1 MAVEPS
7 TKKQVT
13 ITTPDIEREIRDE
26 SSDKGKLKRI
36 RKDET
41 IKEDR
46 GSEIPTTS
54 QSQRVDIS
62 RIQSAYS
69 DRCHSRSNFPLV
81 LDEYGEEKDPRDK
94 ENKKK
99 KSSKKATKSETHDDE
114 VQEKRRKKQE
124 ELESRT
130 AHERYMQ
137 VMDDLNNRPVGDR
150 FYSKK
155 VATIATSVDKFQDRN
170 YNSPPKS
177 PRVEIM
183 EVAKANK
190 KAHKKKEKYVLTT
203 NNEHMKNIT
212 KTETAKIIEIQDR
225 LIREGKLKSQGDIDK
240 FREDAKDPVVLNSYL
255 SKSSTKQDL
264 SFTNMNEVK
273 PERSNPYMSMSELP
287 PRSLSYI
294 SERSSR
300 PETRHDWAITQQFK
314 HKHEQNKTMTPHQIA
329 KQAAHD
335 LEKRFPKQQAE
346 LPPIMTEWQTQ
357 MPPMKSFTIDLGEKP
372 PDPEELQ
379 REIDLKVRIKQRKKF
394 LRKLNRMYQLSMA
407 HNAATS
413 RILEKH
419 GEINKILEGNSL
431 RDVVDEEYACLMSGS
446 FLPMVATLPAPEDVY
461 ITEEDI
467 RVPDPGEIFGPLVE
481 SVPVSRASTRTN
493 LISQKGSRE
502 NLASQKG
509 SRETLLSR
517 GSSKAGSKV
526 VRRQTFSVGDIQEDK
541 VLTLPPAP
549 LPLTMDEIRT
559 KAKIVEAKCLSSNWI
574 NYMRAG
580 KPTA

>member
-26 SSDKGKLKRI
+26 SSD
-36 RKDET
+36 DET

-335 LEKRFPKQQAE
+335 LEKRFPK
-346 LPPIMTEWQTQ
+346 TQ

-431 RDVVDEEYACLMSGS
+431 RDV
-446 FLPMVATLPAPEDVY
+446 VATLPAPEDVY

>member
-124 ELESRT
+124 
-130 AHERYMQ
+130 ERYMQ

-335 LEKRFPKQQAE
+335 LEKRFPK
-346 LPPIMTEWQTQ
+346 TQ

-431 RDVVDEEYACLMSGS
+431 RDV
-446 FLPMVATLPAPEDVY
+446 VATLPAPEDVY

>member
-1 MAVEPS
+1 MSDLVFPS
-7 TKKQVT
+7 SCENERLTKEMIDSNTCTFNLV
-13 ITTPDIEREIRDE
+13 IGTTPDIEREIRDE
-26 SSDKGKLKRI
+26 SSD
-36 RKDET
+36 DET

-124 ELESRT
+124 
-130 AHERYMQ
+130 ERYMQ

-335 LEKRFPKQQAE
+335 LEKRFPK
-346 LPPIMTEWQTQ
+346 TQ

-431 RDVVDEEYACLMSGS
+431 RDV
-446 FLPMVATLPAPEDVY
+446 VATLPAPEDVY

>member
-124 ELESRT
+124 
-130 AHERYMQ
+130 ERYMQ

-335 LEKRFPKQQAE
+335 LEKRFPK
-346 LPPIMTEWQTQ
+346 TQ

>member
-124 ELESRT
+124 
-130 AHERYMQ
+130 ERYMQ

-335 LEKRFPKQQAE
+335 LEKRFPK
-346 LPPIMTEWQTQ
+346 TQ

-431 RDVVDEEYACLMSGS
+431 RDVRHLYCGIKN
-446 FLPMVATLPAPEDVY
+446 FVATLPAPEDVY

>member
-1 MAVEPS
+1 MADEPS
-7 TKKQVT
+7 VKKQVK

-26 SSDKGKLKRI
+26 SSDRKKKG
-36 RKDET
+36 RKDELL
-41 IKEDR
+41 KDDR

-81 LDEYGEEKDPRDK
+81 LDEYGEEQDPRDK

-99 KSSKKATKSETHDDE
+99 KSSKKVSKSEAHDDE

-124 ELESRT
+124 ELDSRT
-130 AHERYMQ
+130 AHERYIQ
-137 VMDDLNNRPVGDR
+137 VMDDLNNRPVEDR

-155 VATIATSVDKFQDRN
+155 VAAIATSVTKFQDRN
-170 YNSPPKS
+170 TNSPIKS

-190 KAHKKKEKYVLTT
+190 AHKKKERHVLTT
-203 NNEHMKNIT
+203 NNEHLKYIT
-212 KTETAKIIEIQDR
+212 KTETAKIVEIQDR
-225 LIREGKLKSQGDIDK
+225 LIKEGKLKTQADIDK
-240 FREDAKDPVVLNSYL
+240 FREDAKDPVLLNSYT
-255 SKSSTKQDL
+255 SKFSVKQDVSST
-264 SFTNMNEVK
+264 SVTNLK
-273 PERSNPYMSMSELP
+273 PEKSLPHASLAELP

-300 PETRHDWAITQQFK
+300 PDTRQDWAVTQQFK
-314 HKHEQNKTMTPHQIA
+314 HKHEQGKSLTPHQIA
-329 KQAAHD
+329 RQAAQD
-335 LEKRFPKQQAE
+335 LEKRFPK
-346 LPPIMTEWQTQ
+346 TQ

-407 HNAATS
+407 HNAATN

-419 GEINKILEGNSL
+419 GEINQILEGNSL
-431 RDVVDEEYACLMSGS
+431 RDV
-446 FLPMVATLPAPEDVY
+446 VATLPAPEDVY

-467 RVPDPGEIFGPLVE
+467 RVPDPVEIFGPLVE

-493 LISQKGSRE
+493 LVSQRGSRE

-509 SRETLLSR
+509 SRENLYSR
-517 GSSKAGSKV
+517 GSSKASSKI
-526 VRRQTFSVGDIQEDK
+526 VRRQTFSVGDVKEDK
-541 VLTLPPAP
+541 ALTLPPAP
-549 LPLTMDEIRT
+549 LPLTMDEIRS
-559 KAKIVEAKCLSSNWI
+559 KAKVIEAKCLSTNWV
-574 NYMRAG
+574 NYMRSG

>member
-1 MAVEPS
+1 M
-7 TKKQVT
+7 
-13 ITTPDIEREIRDE
+13 
-26 SSDKGKLKRI
+26 
-36 RKDET
+36 
-41 IKEDR
+41 
-46 GSEIPTTS
+46 
-54 QSQRVDIS
+54 
-62 RIQSAYS
+62 
-69 DRCHSRSNFPLV
+69 V

-124 ELESRT
+124 
-130 AHERYMQ
+130 ERYMQ

-300 PETRHDWAITQQFK
+300 LRRD
-314 HKHEQNKTMTPHQIA
+314 
-329 KQAAHD
+329 
-335 LEKRFPKQQAE
+335 
-346 LPPIMTEWQTQ
+346 
-357 MPPMKSFTIDLGEKP
+357 TI
-372 PDPEELQ
+372 
-379 REIDLKVRIKQRKKF
+379 
-394 LRKLNRMYQLSMA
+394 
-407 HNAATS
+407 
-413 RILEKH
+413 
-419 GEINKILEGNSL
+419 
-431 RDVVDEEYACLMSGS
+431 
-446 FLPMVATLPAPEDVY
+446 
-461 ITEEDI
+461 
-467 RVPDPGEIFGPLVE
+467 GPLL
-481 SVPVSRASTRTN
+481 N
-493 LISQKGSRE
+493 
-502 NLASQKG
+502 
-509 SRETLLSR
+509 
-517 GSSKAGSKV
+517 SSNTSM
-526 VRRQTFSVGDIQEDK
+526 S
-541 VLTLPPAP
+541 
-549 LPLTMDEIRT
+549 RT
-559 KAKIVEAKCLSSNWI
+559 K
-574 NYMRAG
+574 
-580 KPTA
+580 P

>member
-335 LEKRFPKQQAE
+335 LEKRFPK
-346 LPPIMTEWQTQ
+346 TQ

>member
-26 SSDKGKLKRI
+26 SSD
-36 RKDET
+36 DET

-124 ELESRT
+124 E
-130 AHERYMQ
+130 RYMQ

-183 EVAKANK
+183 EVAKANKKKKK

>member
-1 MAVEPS
+1 MAAEAS
-7 TKKQVT
+7 AKKQVK
-13 ITTPDIEREIRDE
+13 ITTPDIEQEIRDE
-26 SSDKGKLKRI
+26 SSDRIKKRH
-36 RKDET
+36 KDET
-41 IKEDR
+41 IKDDR

-54 QSQRVDIS
+54 NSQRVDIS

-81 LDEYGEEKDPRDK
+81 LDEYGEERDPRDK

-99 KSSKKATKSETHDDE
+99 KITKKVTKSETHDDE

-124 ELESRT
+124 E
-130 AHERYMQ
+130 RYVQ

-155 VATIATSVDKFQDRN
+155 MGAIATSVDKFQDRN
-170 YNSPPKS
+170 VNSPTKS
-177 PRVEIM
+177 PRIEIM
-183 EVAKANK
+183 EVANANK
-190 KAHKKKEKYVLTT
+190 KAQKKKEKYVLTT
-203 NNEHMKNIT
+203 NNEHLKNIT

-225 LIREGKLKSQGDIDK
+225 LIKEGKLKTQADIDK
-240 FREDAKDPVVLNSYL
+240 FRESAKDPVVLNSYI
-255 SKSSTKQDL
+255 SKPSSKQELSSTTI
-264 SFTNMNEVK
+264 SSSK
-273 PERSNPYMSMSELP
+273 PEKSQHYTSLAELP

-300 PETRHDWAITQQFK
+300 PDTRQDWAITQQFK
-314 HKHEQNKTMTPHQIA
+314 HKHEQSKNMTPHQIA
-329 KQAAHD
+329 RQAAQD
-335 LEKRFPKQQAE
+335 LEKRFPK
-346 LPPIMTEWQTQ
+346 TQ

-407 HNAATS
+407 HNAATN

-419 GEINKILEGNSL
+419 GEINHILEGNSL
-431 RDVVDEEYACLMSGS
+431 RDVVS
-446 FLPMVATLPAPEDVY
+446 TLPAPEDVY

-481 SVPVSRASTRTN
+481 SVPVSRSSTRTN
-493 LISQKGSRE
+493 LVSQRGSRE

-509 SRETLLSR
+509 SRENLVSR
-517 GSSKAGSKV
+517 GSSKASSKIT
-526 VRRQTFSVGDIQEDK
+526 RRQTFSVGDIKEDK
-541 VLTLPPAP
+541 VLILPPAP
-549 LPLTMDEIRT
+549 MPLTMDEIRS
-559 KAKIVEAKCLSSNWI
+559 KAKIVEAKCLSTNWI

>member
-1 MAVEPS
+1 MAAEAS
-7 TKKQVT
+7 AKKQVK
-13 ITTPDIEREIRDE
+13 ITTPDIEQEIRDE
-26 SSDKGKLKRI
+26 SSD
-36 RKDET
+36 DET
-41 IKEDR
+41 IKDDR

-54 QSQRVDIS
+54 NSQRVDIS

-81 LDEYGEEKDPRDK
+81 LDEYGEERDPRDK

-99 KSSKKATKSETHDDE
+99 KITKKVTKSETHDDE

-124 ELESRT
+124 E
-130 AHERYMQ
+130 RYVQ

-155 VATIATSVDKFQDRN
+155 MGAIATSVDKFQDRN
-170 YNSPPKS
+170 VNSPTKS
-177 PRVEIM
+177 PRIEIM
-183 EVAKANK
+183 EVANANK
-190 KAHKKKEKYVLTT
+190 KAQKKKEKYVLTT
-203 NNEHMKNIT
+203 NNEHLKNIT

-225 LIREGKLKSQGDIDK
+225 LIKEGKLKTQADIDK
-240 FREDAKDPVVLNSYL
+240 FRESAKDPVVLNSYI
-255 SKSSTKQDL
+255 SKPSSKQELSSTTI
-264 SFTNMNEVK
+264 SSSK
-273 PERSNPYMSMSELP
+273 PEKSQHYTSLAELP

-300 PETRHDWAITQQFK
+300 PDTRQDWAITQQFK
-314 HKHEQNKTMTPHQIA
+314 HKHEQSKNMTPHQIA
-329 KQAAHD
+329 RQAAQD
-335 LEKRFPKQQAE
+335 LEKRFPK
-346 LPPIMTEWQTQ
+346 TQ

-407 HNAATS
+407 HNAATN

-419 GEINKILEGNSL
+419 GEINHILEGNSL
-431 RDVVDEEYACLMSGS
+431 RDVVS
-446 FLPMVATLPAPEDVY
+446 TLPAPEDVY

-481 SVPVSRASTRTN
+481 SVPVSRSSTRTN
-493 LISQKGSRE
+493 LVSQRGSRE

-509 SRETLLSR
+509 SRENLVSR
-517 GSSKAGSKV
+517 GSSKASSKIT
-526 VRRQTFSVGDIQEDK
+526 RRQTFSVGDIKEDK
-541 VLTLPPAP
+541 VLILPPAP
-549 LPLTMDEIRT
+549 MPLTMDEIRS
-559 KAKIVEAKCLSSNWI
+559 KAKIVEAKCLSTNWI

>member
-26 SSDKGKLKRI
+26 SSD
-36 RKDET
+36 DET

-124 ELESRT
+124 
-130 AHERYMQ
+130 ERYMQ

-335 LEKRFPKQQAE
+335 LEKRFPK
-346 LPPIMTEWQTQ
+346 TQ

>member
-26 SSDKGKLKRI
+26 SSD
-36 RKDET
+36 DET

-190 KAHKKKEKYVLTT
+190 KAQKKKEKYVLTT

-335 LEKRFPKQQAE
+335 LEKRFPK
-346 LPPIMTEWQTQ
+346 TQ

-431 RDVVDEEYACLMSGS
+431 RDV
-446 FLPMVATLPAPEDVY
+446 VATLPAPEDVY

>member
-26 SSDKGKLKRI
+26 SSD
-36 RKDET
+36 DET

-124 ELESRT
+124 
-130 AHERYMQ
+130 ERYMQ

>member
-26 SSDKGKLKRI
+26 SSD
-36 RKDET
+36 DET

-124 ELESRT
+124 
-130 AHERYMQ
+130 ERYMQ

-335 LEKRFPKQQAE
+335 LEKRFPK
-346 LPPIMTEWQTQ
+346 TQ

-431 RDVVDEEYACLMSGS
+431 RDVRHLYCGIKN
-446 FLPMVATLPAPEDVY
+446 FVATLPAPEDVY

>member
-1 MAVEPS
+1 
-7 TKKQVT
+7 
-13 ITTPDIEREIRDE
+13 
-26 SSDKGKLKRI
+26 
-36 RKDET
+36 
-41 IKEDR
+41 
-46 GSEIPTTS
+46 
-54 QSQRVDIS
+54 
-62 RIQSAYS
+62 
-69 DRCHSRSNFPLV
+69 
-81 LDEYGEEKDPRDK
+81 
-94 ENKKK
+94 
-99 KSSKKATKSETHDDE
+99 
-114 VQEKRRKKQE
+114 
-124 ELESRT
+124 
-130 AHERYMQ
+130 
-137 VMDDLNNRPVGDR
+137 
-150 FYSKK
+150 
-155 VATIATSVDKFQDRN
+155 
-170 YNSPPKS
+170 
-177 PRVEIM
+177 
-183 EVAKANK
+183 
-190 KAHKKKEKYVLTT
+190 
-203 NNEHMKNIT
+203 
-212 KTETAKIIEIQDR
+212 
-225 LIREGKLKSQGDIDK
+225 
-240 FREDAKDPVVLNSYL
+240 
-255 SKSSTKQDL
+255 
-264 SFTNMNEVK
+264 
-273 PERSNPYMSMSELP
+273 
-287 PRSLSYI
+287 
-294 SERSSR
+294 
-300 PETRHDWAITQQFK
+300 
-314 HKHEQNKTMTPHQIA
+314 MTPHQIA

-335 LEKRFPKQQAE
+335 LEKRFPK
-346 LPPIMTEWQTQ
+346 TQ

-431 RDVVDEEYACLMSGS
+431 RDV
-446 FLPMVATLPAPEDVY
+446 VATLPAPEDVY

>member
-26 SSDKGKLKRI
+26 SSD
-36 RKDET
+36 DET

-335 LEKRFPKQQAE
+335 LEKRFPK
-346 LPPIMTEWQTQ
+346 TQ

>member
-1 MAVEPS
+1 MADELS
-7 TKKQVT
+7 TKKHVK
-13 ITTPDIEREIRDE
+13 ITTPDIERDIRDE
-26 SSDKGKLKRI
+26 SSDKKTKRCE
-36 RKDET
+36 RDET
-41 IKEDR
+41 IKDER

-54 QSQRVDIS
+54 HSQRVDIS

-99 KSSKKATKSETHDDE
+99 KSSKKSAKAETHDDE

-124 ELESRT
+124 
-130 AHERYMQ
+130 ERYMQ

-155 VATIATSVDKFQDRN
+155 VATIATSVDKFQDQN
-170 YNSPPKS
+170 TNSPPKS
-177 PRVEIM
+177 PRIEIL

-190 KAHKKKEKYVLTT
+190 RAQKKKEKHVLTT
-203 NNEHMKNIT
+203 NTEHMKNIT

-225 LIREGKLKSQGDIDK
+225 LIREGKLKTQSDIDK
-240 FREDAKDPVVLNSYL
+240 FREEAKDPVALNAYITKPAS
-255 SKSSTKQDL
+255 KQDL
-264 SFTNMNEVK
+264 NFTNVSEVK
-273 PERSNPYMSMSELP
+273 PEKKNQYLLMSELP

-300 PETRHDWAITQQFK
+300 PETRQEWAITQQFK
-314 HKHEQNKTMTPHQIA
+314 HKHEQNKSMTPHQIA

-335 LEKRFPKQQAE
+335 LEKRFPKTD
-346 LPPIMTEWQTQ
+346 LPPVMREWQTQ

-431 RDVVDEEYACLMSGS
+431 RDVVDEEYAYLMTGS
-446 FLPMVATLPAPEDVY
+446 SLPLVATLPAPEDLY

-493 LISQKGSRE
+493 LISQRGSRE

-509 SRETLLSR
+509 SRENLASRKGSRENLASR
-517 GSSKAGSKV
+517 GSSKGGSKV
-526 VRRQTFSVGDIQEDK
+526 VRRQTFSVGDIQEEK

-549 LPLTMDEIRT
+549 LPLTMDEIRN
-559 KAKIVEAKCLSSNWI
+559 KAKIMEAKCLSSNWI

-580 KPTA
+580 KTSV

>member
-7 TKKQVT
+7 TKKQVK

-26 SSDKGKLKRI
+26 SSD
-36 RKDET
+36 DET

-137 VMDDLNNRPVGDR
+137 VMDDLNNKAVGDR

-190 KAHKKKEKYVLTT
+190 KAHKKKEKHVLTT

-212 KTETAKIIEIQDR
+212 KTETAKIIEVQDR
-225 LIREGKLKSQGDIDK
+225 LIREGKLKSQVDIDK
-240 FREDAKDPVVLNSYL
+240 FREDAKDPVVLNTYL

-264 SFTNMNEVK
+264 SFTNMSEAK

-335 LEKRFPKQQAE
+335 LEKRFPK
-346 LPPIMTEWQTQ
+346 TQ

-431 RDVVDEEYACLMSGS
+431 RDVV
-446 FLPMVATLPAPEDVY
+446 ATLPAPEDVY

-517 GSSKAGSKV
+517 GSSKGGSKI
-526 VRRQTFSVGDIQEDK
+526 VRRQTFSVGDIKENK

>member
-7 TKKQVT
+7 TKKQVK

-26 SSDKGKLKRI
+26 SSDKGKLKQI

-124 ELESRT
+124 E
-130 AHERYMQ
+130 RYMQ
-137 VMDDLNNRPVGDR
+137 VMDDLNNKAVGDR

-190 KAHKKKEKYVLTT
+190 KAHKKKEKHVLTT

-212 KTETAKIIEIQDR
+212 KTETAKIIEVQDR
-225 LIREGKLKSQGDIDK
+225 LIREGKLKSQVDIDK
-240 FREDAKDPVVLNSYL
+240 FREDAKDPVVLNTYL

-264 SFTNMNEVK
+264 SFTNMSEAK

-335 LEKRFPKQQAE
+335 LEKRFPK
-346 LPPIMTEWQTQ
+346 TQ

-431 RDVVDEEYACLMSGS
+431 RDVV
-446 FLPMVATLPAPEDVY
+446 ATLPAPEDVY

-517 GSSKAGSKV
+517 GSSKGGSKI
-526 VRRQTFSVGDIQEDK
+526 VRRQTFSVGDIKENK

>member
-1 MAVEPS
+1 MAAEAS
-7 TKKQVT
+7 AKKQVK
-13 ITTPDIEREIRDE
+13 ITTPDIEQEIRDE
-26 SSDKGKLKRI
+26 SSDRIKKRH
-36 RKDET
+36 KDET
-41 IKEDR
+41 IKDDR

-54 QSQRVDIS
+54 NSQRVDIS

-81 LDEYGEEKDPRDK
+81 LDEYGEERDPRDK

-99 KSSKKATKSETHDDE
+99 KITKKVTKSETHDDE

-130 AHERYMQ
+130 AHERYVQ

-155 VATIATSVDKFQDRN
+155 MGAIATSVDKFQDRN
-170 YNSPPKS
+170 VNSPTKS
-177 PRVEIM
+177 PRIEIM
-183 EVAKANK
+183 EVANANK
-190 KAHKKKEKYVLTT
+190 KAQKKKEKYVLTT
-203 NNEHMKNIT
+203 NNEHLKNIT

-225 LIREGKLKSQGDIDK
+225 LIKEGKLKTQADIDK
-240 FREDAKDPVVLNSYL
+240 FRESAKDPVVLNSYI
-255 SKSSTKQDL
+255 SKPSSKQELSSTTI
-264 SFTNMNEVK
+264 SSSK
-273 PERSNPYMSMSELP
+273 PEKSQHYTSLAELP

-300 PETRHDWAITQQFK
+300 PDTRQDWAITQQFK
-314 HKHEQNKTMTPHQIA
+314 HKHEQSKNMTPHQIA
-329 KQAAHD
+329 RQAAQD
-335 LEKRFPKQQAE
+335 LEKRFPK
-346 LPPIMTEWQTQ
+346 TQ

-407 HNAATS
+407 HNAATN

-419 GEINKILEGNSL
+419 GEINHILEGNSL
-431 RDVVDEEYACLMSGS
+431 RDVVDEEYASLMAGNY
-446 FLPMVATLPAPEDVY
+446 LPWVSTLPAPEDVY

-481 SVPVSRASTRTN
+481 SVPVSRSSTRTN
-493 LISQKGSRE
+493 LVSQRGSRE

-509 SRETLLSR
+509 SRENLVSR
-517 GSSKAGSKV
+517 GSSKASSKIT
-526 VRRQTFSVGDIQEDK
+526 RRQTFSVGDIKEDK
-541 VLTLPPAP
+541 VLILPPAP
-549 LPLTMDEIRT
+549 MPLTMDEIRS
-559 KAKIVEAKCLSSNWI
+559 KAKIVEAKCLSTNWI

>member
-335 LEKRFPKQQAE
+335 LEKRFPK
-346 LPPIMTEWQTQ
+346 TQ

-431 RDVVDEEYACLMSGS
+431 RDV
-446 FLPMVATLPAPEDVY
+446 VATLPAPEDVY

>member
-26 SSDKGKLKRI
+26 SSD
-36 RKDET
+36 DET

-124 ELESRT
+124 
-130 AHERYMQ
+130 ERYMQ

-335 LEKRFPKQQAE
+335 LEKRFPK
-346 LPPIMTEWQTQ
+346 TQ
-357 MPPMKSFTIDLGEKP
+357 MPPMKGFTIDLGEKP

-431 RDVVDEEYACLMSGS
+431 RDV
-446 FLPMVATLPAPEDVY
+446 VATLPAPEDVY